1 LRAGAAFATMPGMA
15 RRLDLDLP
23 KAKLTRD
30 SLREAAILLSYLR
43 PYRGLL
49 AAACGALILSSL
61 LSLCFPF
68 LAGSLMDAAVPGTQ
82 VRGPAWLPHGIN
94 FVALVMLGILAV
106 QAASSYFHSTTMT
119 RVGQSAL
126 ADLRRDTYGRL
137 IRLPM
142 SFFGQ
147 RRVGELNSRLSADLT
162 QIEATLIMVVPQFL
176 RQSLILLGGILLIA
190 ATSARL
196 TLIMLSAVPPVIAL
210 AVVFGRKLRRNSREA
225 QDKLAETGTIVEET
239 LQGIFNV
246 KAFVNEAFEIA
257 RYGRS
262 MDAYLRVALHGARL
276 RGAFIAFIVFALFGC
291 IVVVL
296 WSGASLLQSGRISL
310 GEMTRFVLY
319 TAFVAGAMGQF
330 ADLYSQLQKAVGAS
344 QRVREL
350 LRETPEFDVA
360 ALPSSSSSLSERDR
374 SSEVRG
380 RGAEVSDSSLPPLPE
395 PPRTSAPSTLY
406 PQPSTHSAP
415 PLRGEVE
422 FCNVHFR
429 YPSRAEMEV
438 LKGISF
444 AVRPGEK
451 IALVGPSGSGKS
463 TIIALLLRFY
473 DPQPGEIRLDGRP
486 APEYPLAWLRNQ
498 MSIVP
503 QEALLF
509 GGTIY
514 ENIAYGR
521 PGATEAEIMEAARQA
536 HAHEFIA
543 PFPEGYQTLVGERG
557 VKLSGGQRQRVA
569 IARAILKNPAILILD
584 EATSSL
590 DSESER
596 LVQLALDRLMEQRT
610 TFMIAHRLATV
621 RRADRILVIR
631 DGLLVESGTHAELQG
646 QENGL
651 YRRLAELQFGLKP

>member
-1 LRAGAAFATMPGMA
+1 
-15 RRLDLDLP
+15 
-23 KAKLTRD
+23 
-30 SLREAAILLSYLR
+30 
-43 PYRGLL
+43 
-49 AAACGALILSSL
+49 
-61 LSLCFPF
+61 
-68 LAGSLMDAAVPGTQ
+68 
-82 VRGPAWLPHGIN
+82 
-94 FVALVMLGILAV
+94 
-106 QAASSYFHSTTMT
+106 
-119 RVGQSAL
+119 
-126 ADLRRDTYGRL
+126 
-137 IRLPM
+137 M

-162 QIEATLIMVVPQFL
+162 QIESTLIMVVPQFL
-176 RQSLILLGGILLIA
+176 RQSLVLLGGIILIA
-190 ATSARL
+190 STSARL
-196 TLIMLSAVPPVIAL
+196 TLIMLSAVPPVIVL
-210 AVVFGRKLRRNSREA
+210 AVVFGRKLRRNSRDA

-246 KAFVNEAFEIA
+246 KAFVNEGFEIA

-262 MDAYLRVALHGARL
+262 MDAYLRVALRGARL
-276 RGAFIAFIVFALFGC
+276 RGAFIAFIVFSLFGC

-296 WSGASLLQSGRISL
+296 WSGASLLQSGRISI

-330 ADLYSQLQKAVGAS
+330 ADLYSQVQKALGAS
-344 QRVREL
+344 HRVREL
-350 LRETPEFDVA
+350 LQEQPEFP
-360 ALPSSSSSLSERDR
+360 LPSR
-374 SSEVRG
+374 S
-380 RGAEVSDSSLPPLPE
+380 GAAEKSAPLP
-395 PPRTSAPSTLY
+395 A
-406 PQPSTHSAP
+406 
-415 PLRGEVE
+415 LRGEVE
-422 FCNVHFR
+422 FRDVQFR
-429 YPSRAEMEV
+429 YPSRREAEV

-444 AVRPGEK
+444 VVRPGEK

-486 APEYPLAWLRNQ
+486 APDYPLAWLRNQ

-521 PGATEAEIMEAARQA
+521 PGATEAEVLEAARLA

-596 LVQLALDRLMEQRT
+596 LVQLALDQLMENRT

-631 DGLLVESGTHAELQG
+631 DGKLAESGTHAELHQR
-646 QENGL
+646 ENGL
-651 YRRLAELQFGLKP
+651 YRRLAELQFELKP

>member
-1 LRAGAAFATMPGMA
+1 MA
-15 RRLDLDLP
+15 RAPSRESRGRPDLDLP
-23 KAKLTRD
+23 KAKLTREN
-30 SLREAAILLSYLR
+30 LGQAAVLLAYLR
-43 PYRGLL
+43 PFRGPLL
-49 AAACGALILSSL
+49 AACGALIFSSL

-68 LAGSLMDAAVPGTQ
+68 LAGSLMEAALPGKAAH
-82 VRGPAWLPHGIN
+82 GPAWLPHQIN
-94 FVALVMLGILAV
+94 LVALIMLGVLAI
-106 QAASSYFHSTTMT
+106 QAACTYFHSTTMT
-119 RVGQSAL
+119 TVGQRAL
-126 ADLRRDTYGRL
+126 ANLRRDTYARL
-137 IRLPM
+137 ICQPM
-142 SFFGQ
+142 AFFGQ
-147 RRVGELNSRLSADLT
+147 RRVGELNSRLAADLT

-176 RQSLILLGGILLIA
+176 RQSLVLLGGIILIA

-196 TLIMLSAVPPVIAL
+196 TLIMLGAIPPVIVL
-210 AVVFGRKLRRNSREA
+210 AVLFGRKLRRNSRDA

-239 LQGIFNV
+239 LQGVFNV
-246 KAFVNEAFEIA
+246 KAFVNEGFEIA

-262 MDAYLRVALHGARL
+262 LDDYLHVALRGARL

-330 ADLYSQLQKAVGAS
+330 ADLYSQVQKAVGAS

-350 LRETPEFDVA
+350 LREPPEFVLDVPVASA
-360 ALPSSSSSLSERDR
+360 AASP
-374 SSEVRG
+374 G
-380 RGAEVSDSSLPPLPE
+380 G
-395 PPRTSAPSTLY
+395 
-406 PQPSTHSAP
+406 
-415 PLRGEVE
+415 LRGEVE
-422 FCNVHFR
+422 FRDVHFR
-429 YPSRAEMEV
+429 YPARAEVEV

-473 DPQPGEIRLDGRP
+473 DPAPGEMWLDGRP
-486 APEYPLAWLRNQ
+486 AREYPLAWLRNQ

-503 QEALLF
+503 QEAMLF
-509 GGTIY
+509 GGTIR

-521 PGATEAEIMEAARQA
+521 PGASEAEIMDAARQA

-596 LVQLALDRLMEQRT
+596 LVQLALDRLMENRT

-631 DGLLVESGTHAELQG
+631 DGHLVESGTHAELQA
-646 QENGL
+646 QSNGL
-651 YRRLAELQFGLKP
+651 YRRLAELQFNLGGEGEPA

>member
-1 LRAGAAFATMPGMA
+1 MA
-15 RRLDLDLP
+15 RYNSRSRLDLDLP
-23 KAKLTRD
+23 KAKLTRE
-30 SLREAAILLSYLR
+30 SLREAATLFSYLR
-43 PYRGLL
+43 PYQGLL
-49 AAACGALILSSL
+49 IAACGALILSSL

-68 LAGSLMDAAVPGTQ
+68 LAGSLMDAATPG
-82 VRGPAWLPHGIN
+82 VSARRPSWLPHQIN
-94 FVALVMLGILAV
+94 SVALLMLGVLAV
-106 QAASSYFHSTTMT
+106 QATSTYFHSTSMT
-119 RVGQSAL
+119 KIGQSAL

-137 IRLPM
+137 ICLPM

-147 RRVGELNSRLSADLT
+147 RRVGELNSRISADLT
-162 QIEATLIMVVPQFL
+162 QIESTLIMSVPQFL
-176 RQSLILLGGILLIA
+176 RQSLLLLGGIILIA
-190 ATSARL
+190 TTSGRL
-196 TLIMLSAVPPVIAL
+196 TLIMLGAIPPVIVL
-210 AVVFGRKLRRNSREA
+210 AVVFGRKMRRNSRLA
-225 QDKLAETGTIVEET
+225 QDQLAETGTIVEET

-246 KAFVNEAFEIA
+246 KAFVNESFEIR

-262 MDAYLRVALHGARL
+262 MDAYLQVALQGARL

-296 WSGASLLQSGRISL
+296 WSGASLLQSGRITI

-330 ADLYSQLQKAVGAS
+330 ADLYSQVQKAVGAS
-344 QRVREL
+344 HRVREL
-350 LRETPEFDVA
+350 LQEQPEFVLA
-360 ALPSSSSSLSERDR
+360 KS
-374 SSEVRG
+374 
-380 RGAEVSDSSLPPLPE
+380 GAETASSRPAL
-395 PPRTSAPSTLY
+395 
-406 PQPSTHSAP
+406 H
-415 PLRGEVE
+415 GEVA
-422 FCNVHFR
+422 FCNVQFR
-429 YPSRAEMEV
+429 YPSRPEVEV

-444 AVRPGEK
+444 AVKSGEK

-463 TIIALLLRFY
+463 TIISLLLRFY
-473 DPQPGEIRLDGRP
+473 DPQPGEILMDGHP
-486 APEYPLAWLRNQ
+486 ARDYPLAWLRNQ

-521 PGATEAEIMEAARQA
+521 PGATEVEIIAAARQA

-543 PFPEGYQTLVGERG
+543 PFPEGYQTLVRERG

-596 LVQLALDRLMEQRT
+596 LVQLALDRLMEGRT

-621 RRADRILVIR
+621 RRADRIFVIQ
-631 DGLLVESGTHAELQG
+631 DGRLVESGSHAELNQLAD
-646 QENGL
+646 GL
-651 YRRLAELQFGLKP
+651 YRHLAELQFNLKT

>member
-1 LRAGAAFATMPGMA
+1 M
-15 RRLDLDLP
+15 DLP
-23 KAKLTRD
+23 KAKLTKD
-30 SLREAAILLSYLR
+30 SLCEAAALLSYLR

-49 AAACGALILSSL
+49 IAACCSLILSSL
-61 LSLCFPF
+61 LGLCFPF
-68 LAGSLMDAAVPGTQ
+68 LAGSLMDAATAGQ
-82 VRGPAWLPHGIN
+82 PAHKLSWLPHNIN
-94 FVALVMLGILAV
+94 LIALIMLGVLAV
-106 QAASSYFHSTTMT
+106 QATSTFFHSTSL
-119 RVGQSAL
+119 VKIGQSAL
-126 ADLRRDTYGRL
+126 ADLRRDTYARL
-137 IRLPM
+137 ICLPM

-147 RRVGELNSRLSADLT
+147 RRVGELNSRISADLT
-162 QIEATLIMVVPQFL
+162 QIESTLIMSVPQFL
-176 RQSLILLGGILLIA
+176 RQILLLLGGVILIT
-190 ATSARL
+190 ATSVRL
-196 TLIMLSAVPPVIAL
+196 TLIMLSAIPPVIVL
-210 AVVFGRKLRRNSREA
+210 AVWFGRKMRGNSREA
-225 QDKLAETGTIVEET
+225 QDKLAETGIIVEET

-246 KAFVNEAFEIA
+246 KAFVNEAFEIE

-262 MDAYLRVALHGARL
+262 MDTYIQVAMKGAKL

-296 WSGASLLQSGRISL
+296 WSGSSMLQSGRITI

-330 ADLYSQLQKAVGAS
+330 ADLYSQVQKAVGATH
-344 QRVREL
+344 RVREL
-350 LRETPEFDVA
+350 LQEQPEFSIPA
-360 ALPSSSSSLSERDR
+360 ATTKSS
-374 SSEVRG
+374 
-380 RGAEVSDSSLPPLPE
+380 
-395 PPRTSAPSTLY
+395 PPREA
-406 PQPSTHSAP
+406 
-415 PLRGEVE
+415 LRGEVE
-422 FCNVHFR
+422 FRDVHFR
-429 YPSRAEMEV
+429 YASRPEVEV

-444 AVRPGEK
+444 DVKRGEK
-451 IALVGPSGSGKS
+451 IALVGPSGAGKS
-463 TIIALLLRFY
+463 TIISLLLRFY
-473 DPQPGEIRLDGRP
+473 DPKPGEILMDGRP
-486 APEYPLAWLRNQ
+486 ATEYPLAWLRNQ

-503 QEALLF
+503 QEAMLF

-596 LVQLALDRLMEQRT
+596 LVQLALDRLMENRT

-621 RRADRILVIR
+621 RRADRILVIQ
-631 DGLLVESGTHAELQG
+631 DGKLVESGTHAELNQ
-646 QENGL
+646 QDNGL
-651 YRRLAELQFGLKP
+651 YRRLAELQFNLMS

>member
-1 LRAGAAFATMPGMA
+1 MQPCPGGAAH
-15 RRLDLDLP
+15 
-23 KAKLTRD
+23 
-30 SLREAAILLSYLR
+30 
-43 PYRGLL
+43 
-49 AAACGALILSSL
+49 
-61 LSLCFPF
+61 
-68 LAGSLMDAAVPGTQ
+68 
-82 VRGPAWLPHGIN
+82 GPAWLPHRIN
-94 FVALVMLGILAV
+94 LVALVMLGVLAV

-126 ADLRRDTYGRL
+126 ADLRRDTYARL
-137 IRLPM
+137 ICQPM
-142 SFFGQ
+142 AFFGQ

-176 RQSLILLGGILLIA
+176 RQSLILLGGIILIA

-196 TLIMLSAVPPVIAL
+196 TLIMLSAVPPVIVL
-210 AVVFGRKLRRNSREA
+210 AVVFGRKLRGNSREA
-225 QDKLAETGTIVEET
+225 QDKLAESGTIVEET

-246 KAFVNEAFEIA
+246 KAFVNEGFEIA

-262 MDAYLRVALHGARL
+262 LDAYLRVALRGARL

-330 ADLYSQLQKAVGAS
+330 ADLYSQVQKAVGAS
-344 QRVREL
+344 HRVREL
-350 LRETPEFDVA
+350 LQEQPEFAVA
-360 ALPSSSSSLSERDR
+360 R
-374 SSEVRG
+374 
-380 RGAEVSDSSLPPLPE
+380 
-395 PPRTSAPSTLY
+395 PSTFSAT
-406 PQPSTHSAP
+406 PDGAGVPPAGSPGASPSPAATALRP

-422 FCNVHFR
+422 FRSVRFR
-429 YPSRAEMEV
+429 YPSRAEVEV

-473 DPQPGEIRLDGRP
+473 DPQPGEIRMDGGP

-503 QEALLF
+503 QESLLF

-521 PGATEAEIMEAARQA
+521 PGASEAEILEAARQA
-536 HAHEFIA
+536 YAHEFIQ

-596 LVQLALDRLMEQRT
+596 LVQLALDRLMENRT
-610 TFMIAHRLATV
+610 TFMIAHRLSTV

-631 DGLLVESGTHAELQG
+631 DGLLVESGTHAELQA

-651 YRRLAELQFGLKP
+651 YRRLAELQFEPQLQGQ

>member
-1 LRAGAAFATMPGMA
+1 MFALRWRLAADQGVCDDGGDMA
-15 RRLDLDLP
+15 RSGPRGRVDLDLP
-23 KAKLTRD
+23 KAKLTRE
-30 SLREAAILLSYLR
+30 SLREVTVLLGYLR
-43 PYRGLL
+43 PYRGWLL
-49 AAACGALILSSL
+49 AACGALVLSSL

-68 LAGSLMDAAVPGTQ
+68 LAGSLMDAAVPGGAAH
-82 VRGPAWLPHGIN
+82 GPPWLPHRIN
-94 FVALVMLGILAV
+94 LVALVMLGILAV
-106 QAASSYFHSTTMT
+106 QATSSYFHSTTMT
-119 RVGQSAL
+119 WVGQNAL
-126 ADLRRDTYGRL
+126 ADMRRDTYARL
-137 IRLPM
+137 ICLPM
-142 SFFGQ
+142 TFFGQ

-162 QIEATLIMVVPQFL
+162 QIESTLIMVVPQFL
-176 RQSLILLGGILLIA
+176 RQTLMLLGGIILIA
-190 ATSARL
+190 STSARL
-196 TLIMLSAVPPVIAL
+196 TLIMLSAVPPVIVL
-210 AVVFGRKLRRNSREA
+210 AVVFGRKLRQNSRDA

-246 KAFVNEAFEIA
+246 KAFVNEAFEVA
-257 RYGRS
+257 RYGKA
-262 MDAYLRVALHGARL
+262 MDGYLRIALRGARL
-276 RGAFIAFIVFALFGC
+276 RGAFIAFIIFSLFGC

-296 WSGASLLQSGRISL
+296 WSGASLLQSGRISI

-330 ADLYSQLQKAVGAS
+330 AELYSQVQKAVGAS
-344 QRVREL
+344 HRVREL
-350 LRETPEFDVA
+350 LQETPEFALA
-360 ALPSSSSSLSERDR
+360 APIGGSPAVVRPALRGQVEFA
-374 SSEVRG
+374 EVR
-380 RGAEVSDSSLPPLPE
+380 
-395 PPRTSAPSTLY
+395 
-406 PQPSTHSAP
+406 
-415 PLRGEVE
+415 
-422 FCNVHFR
+422 FR
-429 YPSRAEMEV
+429 YPSRPEMEV
-438 LKGISF
+438 LKGVSF
-444 AVRPGEK
+444 AVKPGEK

-473 DPQPGEIRLDGRP
+473 DPEPGEIRLDGQTART
-486 APEYPLAWLRNQ
+486 YPLDWLRNQ

-521 PGATEAEIMEAARQA
+521 PGATEAAIMDAARQA

-543 PFPEGYQTLVGERG
+543 PFPEGYQTMVGERG

-596 LVQLALDRLMEQRT
+596 LVQLALDRLMENRT

-631 DGLLVESGTHAELQG
+631 EGELVESGTHDELHR

-651 YRRLAELQFGLKP
+651 YRRLAELQFELK

>member
-1 LRAGAAFATMPGMA
+1 MA
-15 RRLDLDLP
+15 RYNSKGRPDLDLP
-23 KAKLTRD
+23 KAKLTRE
-30 SLREAAILLSYLR
+30 SLREAAVLFSYLR

-68 LAGSLMDAAVPGTQ
+68 LAGSLMDAAMPGTATHS
-82 VRGPAWLPHGIN
+82 PAWLPHQIN
-94 FVALVMLGILAV
+94 LVALIMLGVLAV
-106 QAASSYFHSTTMT
+106 QASGSYFHSTTMT
-119 RVGQSAL
+119 CVGQRAL

-137 IRLPM
+137 ICLPM

-162 QIEATLIMVVPQFL
+162 QIESTLIMVVPQFL
-176 RQSLILLGGILLIA
+176 RQSLILLGGIILIA
-190 ATSARL
+190 STSARL
-196 TLIMLSAVPPVIAL
+196 TLIMLSAVPPVIIL
-210 AVVFGRKLRRNSREA
+210 AVVFGRKLRANSRDA

-246 KAFVNEAFEIA
+246 KAFVNEAFEVA

-262 MDAYLRVALHGARL
+262 MDTYLRVALRGARL
-276 RGAFIAFIVFALFGC
+276 RGAFIAFIIFALFGC

-296 WSGASLLQSGRISL
+296 WSGASLLQSGRISI

-330 ADLYSQLQKAVGAS
+330 ADLYSQVQKAVGAS
-344 QRVREL
+344 HRVREL
-350 LRETPEFDVA
+350 LVEKPEFSLNGTPAPEA
-360 ALPSSSSSLSERDR
+360 AGPARPLQ
-374 SSEVRG
+374 
-380 RGAEVSDSSLPPLPE
+380 GA
-395 PPRTSAPSTLY
+395 
-406 PQPSTHSAP
+406 
-415 PLRGEVE
+415 VE
-422 FCNVHFR
+422 FRDVQFR
-429 YPSRAEMEV
+429 YPSRTEVEV

-444 AVRPGEK
+444 TVRPGEK
-451 IALVGPSGSGKS
+451 IALVGPSGAGKS
-463 TIIALLLRFY
+463 TIISLLLRFY
-473 DPQPGEIRLDGRP
+473 DPHAGEILLDGSP
-486 APEYPLAWLRNQ
+486 APGYPLAWLRNQ

-521 PGATEAEIMEAARQA
+521 PGAAEAEIIEAARQA

-557 VKLSGGQRQRVA
+557 IKLSGGQRQRVA
-569 IARAILKNPAILILD
+569 IARAILKNPVILILD

-596 LVQLALDRLMEQRT
+596 LVQLALDRLMENRT

-631 DGLLVESGTHAELQG
+631 DGRLVESGTHAELHQ

-651 YRRLAELQFGLKP
+651 YRRLAELQFDLKP

>member
-1 LRAGAAFATMPGMA
+1 MA
-15 RRLDLDLP
+15 RYPSRDSRGRPDLDLP
-23 KAKLTRD
+23 KAKLSRE
-30 SLREAAILLSYLR
+30 SLREAAILLAYLR
-43 PYRGLL
+43 PYRSPLL
-49 AAACGALILSSL
+49 AACGALILSSL

-68 LAGSLMDAAVPGTQ
+68 LAGSLMDAAVPGAAG
-82 VRGPAWLPHGIN
+82 RGPAWLPHQIN
-94 FVALVMLGILAV
+94 QVALVMLAVLVV
-106 QAASSYFHSTTMT
+106 QATCSYFHSTTMT
-119 RVGQSAL
+119 TVGQRSL
-126 ADLRRDTYGRL
+126 ADLRRDTYARL
-137 IRLPM
+137 ICLPM
-142 SFFGQ
+142 AFFGQ
-147 RRVGELNSRLSADLT
+147 RRVGELNSRLAADLT

-176 RQSLILLGGILLIA
+176 RQSLVLLGGIILIA

-196 TLIMLSAVPPVIAL
+196 TLIMLSAVPPVIVL
-210 AVVFGRKLRRNSREA
+210 AVVFGRKLRGNSREA

-246 KAFVNEAFEIA
+246 KAFVNEGFEIA

-262 MDAYLRVALHGARL
+262 LEAYLRVALRGARL

-330 ADLYSQLQKAVGAS
+330 ADLYSQVQKAVGAS

-350 LRETPEFDVA
+350 LQEQPEFAVA
-360 ALPSSSSSLSERDR
+360 ASSSSLVVGGDVR
-374 SSEVRG
+374 SRG
-380 RGAEVSDSSLPPLPE
+380 VGAASS
-395 PPRTSAPSTLY
+395 SS
-406 PQPSTHSAP
+406 P

-422 FCNVHFR
+422 FRDVRFR
-429 YPSRAEMEV
+429 YPSRAEVEV

-473 DPQPGEIRLDGRP
+473 DPEPGEMRLDGRP
-486 APEYPLAWLRNQ
+486 AREYPLAWLRNQ

-503 QEALLF
+503 QEAMLF

-521 PGATEAEIMEAARQA
+521 PGATEAEIMTAARQA

-596 LVQLALDRLMEQRT
+596 LVQLALDRLMENRT

-631 DGLLVESGTHAELQG
+631 DGLLVESGTHAELQA

-651 YRRLAELQFGLKP
+651 YRRLAELQFGLRAEAEISG

>member
-1 LRAGAAFATMPGMA
+1 MA
-15 RRLDLDLP
+15 RYNRGQPDLDLP
-23 KAKLTRD
+23 KAKLNKEN
-30 SLREAAILLSYLR
+30 LREAAMLFSYLR
-43 PYRGLL
+43 PYRGFL

-68 LAGSLMDAAVPGTQ
+68 LAGSLMDAAIPGSQ
-82 VRGPAWLPHGIN
+82 SHGLAWLPHTIN
-94 FVALVMLGILAV
+94 RVAILMLGVLAV
-106 QAASSYFHSTTMT
+106 QAACSYFHSTTMT
-119 RVGQSAL
+119 RIGQNAL
-126 ADLRRDTYGRL
+126 ADLRRDTYARL
-137 IRLPM
+137 ICLPM
-142 SFFGQ
+142 AFFGQ

-162 QIEATLIMVVPQFL
+162 QIEATLIMSVPQFL
-176 RQSLILLGGILLIA
+176 RQALMLLGGIILIA
-190 ATSARL
+190 STSGRL
-196 TLIMLSAVPPVIAL
+196 TLIMLSAVPPVIIL
-210 AVVFGRKLRRNSREA
+210 AVIFGRRMRGNSREA
-225 QDKLAETGTIVEET
+225 QDKLAETGTIAEET

-246 KAFVNEAFEIA
+246 KAFVNESFEIG

-262 MDAYLRVALHGARL
+262 MDAYLRVALRGAKL
-276 RGAFIAFIVFALFGC
+276 RGAFVAFIVFALFGC

-296 WSGASLLQSGRISL
+296 WSGASLLQGGRISI

-330 ADLYSQLQKAVGAS
+330 ADLYSQVQKAVGATH
-344 QRVREL
+344 RVREIL
-350 LRETPEFDVA
+350 LEQPEF
-360 ALPSSSSSLSERDR
+360 ALGKP
-374 SSEVRG
+374 G
-380 RGAEVSDSSLPPLPE
+380 
-395 PPRTSAPSTLY
+395 
-406 PQPSTHSAP
+406 PQEACQAQPTM
-415 PLRGEVE
+415 RGEVVFRE
-422 FCNVHFR
+422 VHFR
-429 YPSRAEMEV
+429 YASRPEVEV

-444 AVRPGEK
+444 AVKPGEK
-451 IALVGPSGSGKS
+451 VALVGPSGSGKS
-463 TIIALLLRFY
+463 TIISLLLRFY
-473 DPQPGEIRLDGRP
+473 DPHPGEILMDGRP
-486 APEYPLAWLRNQ
+486 APQYPLAWLRNQ

-521 PGATEAEIMEAARQA
+521 PGASEAQIMEAARQA

-596 LVQLALDRLMEQRT
+596 LVQLALDKLMENRT

-621 RRADRILVIR
+621 RRADRIFVIQ
-631 DGLLVESGTHAELQG
+631 DGRLVESGTHEELNLRD
-646 QENGL
+646 NGL
-651 YRRLAELQFGLKP
+651 YRHLAELQFNQKA

>member
-1 LRAGAAFATMPGMA
+1 MA
-15 RRLDLDLP
+15 RNNSRSRPDLDLP
-23 KAKLTRD
+23 KAKLTREN
-30 SLREAAILLSYLR
+30 LREVTVLLSCLR
-43 PYRGLL
+43 PYRASLI
-49 AAACGALILSSL
+49 AACGALLLSSL
-61 LSLCFPF
+61 LALCFPF
-68 LAGSLMDAAVPGTQ
+68 LAGSLMDAAMPGASGHGAT
-82 VRGPAWLPHGIN
+82 WLPHDIN
-94 FVALVMLGILAV
+94 LVAIIMLCAIAV
-106 QAASSYFHSTTMT
+106 HAASSYFHSTTMT

-126 ADLRRDTYGRL
+126 ADLRRDTYARL
-137 IRLPM
+137 ICLPM

-147 RRVGELNSRLSADLT
+147 RRVGELNSRMSADLT

-176 RQSLILLGGILLIA
+176 RQSLILLGGIILIA
-190 ATSARL
+190 STSARL
-196 TLIMLSAVPPVIAL
+196 TLIMLSAVPPVIIL
-210 AVVFGRKLRRNSREA
+210 AVVFGRKLRGNSRQA

-262 MDAYLRVALHGARL
+262 MDGYLRVALRGARL
-276 RGAFIAFIVFALFGC
+276 RGAFIAFIIFALFGC

-296 WSGASLLQSGRISL
+296 WSGASLLQSGRISI

-330 ADLYSQLQKAVGAS
+330 AELYSQVQKAVGAS
-344 QRVREL
+344 HRVREL
-350 LRETPEFDVA
+350 LQEKPEF
-360 ALPSSSSSLSERDR
+360 ALPARNG
-374 SSEVRG
+374 EVKES
-380 RGAEVSDSSLPPLPE
+380 ASLPALLG
-395 PPRTSAPSTLY
+395 S
-406 PQPSTHSAP
+406 
-415 PLRGEVE
+415 VE
-422 FCNVHFR
+422 FCNVQFR
-429 YPSRAEMEV
+429 YPSRAEVEV

-444 AVRPGEK
+444 SVKPGEK

-463 TIIALLLRFY
+463 TIISLLLRFY
-473 DPQPGEIRLDGRP
+473 DPQPGEIRMDGRP

-521 PGATEAEIMEAARQA
+521 PGASEAEIMEAARQA

-596 LVQLALDRLMEQRT
+596 LVQLALDKLMENRT

-631 DGLLVESGTHAELQG
+631 EGKLVESGTHIELHQR
-646 QENGL
+646 EDGL
-651 YRRLAELQFGLKP
+651 YRRLAELQFNLK

>member
-1 LRAGAAFATMPGMA
+1 MA
-15 RRLDLDLP
+15 RNHRGRPDLDLP
-23 KAKLTRD
+23 KAKLNREN
-30 SLREAAILLSYLR
+30 LREVAILFSYLR
-43 PYRGLL
+43 PYRSLL
-49 AAACGALILSSL
+49 SAACGALLLSSL

-68 LAGSLMDAAVPGTQ
+68 LAGSLMDAAMPGTTTTH
-82 VRGPAWLPHGIN
+82 GPSWLPHNIDI
-94 FVALVMLGILAV
+94 VALVMLGVLAV
-106 QAASSYFHSTTMT
+106 QATSSYFHSMTMT
-119 RVGQSAL
+119 KVGQNAL
-126 ADLRRDTYGRL
+126 ADLRRDTFSRL
-137 IRLPM
+137 ICLPM
-142 SFFGQ
+142 TFFSQ
-147 RRVGELNSRLSADLT
+147 RRVGELNSRISNDLT
-162 QIEATLIMVVPQFL
+162 QIESTLIMVVPQFL
-176 RQSLILLGGILLIA
+176 RQTLLLLGGIILIA
-190 ATSARL
+190 STSGRL
-196 TLIMLSAVPPVIAL
+196 TLIMLSAVPPVVIL
-210 AVVFGRKLRRNSREA
+210 AVIFGRKLRGNSRDA

-246 KAFVNEAFEIA
+246 KAFVNETFEIA
-257 RYGRS
+257 RYSRS
-262 MDAYLRVALHGARL
+262 MDAYLNVALRGAKL

-296 WSGASLLQSGRISL
+296 WSGASLLQSGRISI

-330 ADLYSQLQKAVGAS
+330 AELYSQVQKAVGAS
-344 QRVREL
+344 HRVREL
-350 LRETPEFDVA
+350 LLEQPEFAIDTA
-360 ALPSSSSSLSERDR
+360 ATSS
-374 SSEVRG
+374 
-380 RGAEVSDSSLPPLPE
+380 PPG
-395 PPRTSAPSTLY
+395 
-406 PQPSTHSAP
+406 QTH
-415 PLRGEVE
+415 LRGEVE
-422 FCNVHFR
+422 FSEVRFR
-429 YPSRAEMEV
+429 YPSRPEIEV
-438 LKGISF
+438 IKGISF
-444 AVRPGEK
+444 SVQPGEK

-463 TIIALLLRFY
+463 TIISLLLRFY
-473 DPQPGEIRLDGRP
+473 DPDTGELRLDGRP
-486 APEYPLAWLRNQ
+486 AREYPLAWLRNQ

-521 PGATEAEIMEAARQA
+521 PGASEAEIMEAARQA

-543 PFPEGYQTLVGERG
+543 PFPQGYQTLVGERG

-596 LVQLALDRLMEQRT
+596 LVQLALDRLMENRT

-631 DGLLVESGTHAELQG
+631 DGLLVESGTHAELHQ

-651 YRRLAELQFGLKP
+651 YRHLAELQFNLKSET